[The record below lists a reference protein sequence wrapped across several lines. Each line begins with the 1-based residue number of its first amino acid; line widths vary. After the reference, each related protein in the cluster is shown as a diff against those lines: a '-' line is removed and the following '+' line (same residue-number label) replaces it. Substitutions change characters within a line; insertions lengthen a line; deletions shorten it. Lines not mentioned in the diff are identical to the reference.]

1 MFSVFRDFRADA
13 MSRRA
18 LSIPAWWRWWKAEKL
33 REHTKN
39 LIVFKEESHKKR
51 DHPVYCSKIKI
62 YCLMITIN
70 NMPERL
76 WYDSERVPPAVK
88 CWRQEPAPLILRWCD
103 FALTLS
109 QEKGLRE
116 SDETFFSGP
125 DNYIFLKLREKNHTE
140 SRGNAIFILIALDYS
155 NLDWWNRFFR

>member
-18 LSIPAWWRWWKAEKL
+18 LSIPAWWRWRKTEEL

-51 DHPVYCSKIKI
+51 DHPVYCSEIKI

-88 CWRQEPAPLILRWCD
+88 CWAAGASTVDLKMILHWLYLKKKGFENRMKP
-103 FALTLS
+103 FSAVPTTISSSNSERKITL
-109 QEKGLRE
+109 RAA
-116 SDETFFSGP
+116 ETR
-125 DNYIFLKLREKNHTE
+125 FL
-140 SRGNAIFILIALDYS
+140 Y
-155 NLDWWNRFFR
+155 